1 MLETDSC
8 MTLSAHATRL
18 PGRVVLAF
26 ACVYFFWGSTY
37 TAIHVAGLYLGAP
50 LVGALRTLLS
60 TILLLGICIVTRK
73 PLRVTAAQ
81 AWRLAVVGILFM
93 SINNV
98 LLTWAETMI
107 ASGLASL
114 VIATMP
120 LMLALLE
127 VILPGGESLNRRGWI
142 GIFLGSIGM
151 VALLWPSLRSPSPD
165 NSSHL
170 AAFGI
175 LALAALAFAVGSAL
189 SRRFNFNM
197 DLVVATTWQLGAA
210 AILNTVLAL
219 AGGSWKS
226 AVWTRASLGAI
237 AYLAVF
243 GSVVGLTAYTY
254 LLQHVPV
261 IKVATY
267 AYVNP
272 VIAVLL
278 GVFLLHE
285 RLQAAELFGMA
296 TIVAAVAMVI
306 LSRVK
311 PGNPRLSEAEPSTPA
326 ALVPKSAAAAK

>member
-1 MLETDSC
+1 MS
-8 MTLSAHATRL
+8 LSSHSTRL

-50 LVGALRTLLS
+50 LVGALRTVLS
-60 TILLLGICIVTRK
+60 TLLLLGICLATRK
-73 PLRVTAAQ
+73 SLRVTAAQ

-127 VILPGGESLNRRGWI
+127 VVLPGGESLNRRGWT
-142 GIFLGSIGM
+142 GILLGSIGM
-151 VALLWPSLRSPSPD
+151 VALLWPTLQSSSPASA
-165 NSSHL
+165 SHL

-175 LALAALAFAVGSAL
+175 LALAAFAFAIGSAL
-189 SRRFNFNM
+189 SRRFNFTLDM
-197 DLVVATTWQLGAA
+197 VVATTWQLGSA
-210 AILNTVLAL
+210 AILNTILAL
-219 AGGSWKS
+219 AGGSWRT
-226 AVWTRASLGAI
+226 AVWNRAGLGAVT
-237 AYLAVF
+237 YLAVF

-261 IKVATY
+261 TKVATY
-267 AYVNP
+267 AYINP
-272 VIAVLL
+272 IIAVLL

-285 RLQAAELFGMA
+285 RLEAAELLGMA

-306 LSRVK
+306 LSRVRSGS
-311 PGNPRLSEAEPSTPA
+311 PALSEVEPLTPA
-326 ALVPKSAAAAK
+326 TLAQKPAAAAE